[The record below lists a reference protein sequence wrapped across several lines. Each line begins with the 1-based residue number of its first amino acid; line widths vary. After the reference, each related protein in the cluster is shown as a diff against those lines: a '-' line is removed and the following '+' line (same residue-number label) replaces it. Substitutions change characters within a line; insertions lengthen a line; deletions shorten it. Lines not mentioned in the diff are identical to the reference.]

1 VGWGTRISLG
11 LMALFYVLVGINHF
25 RDPGFYLKMM
35 PPYLPW
41 HAQLVLLSGVAEIG
55 LGLALLV
62 PPLRIYAAWGIVALL
77 IAVFPANLPHGALR
91 RAAARRRRARLDQL
105 GAAAAP
111 DPADPLG
118 LVAHPSLLRHAAQRA
133 SGVTRERRI

>member
-1 VGWGTRISLG
+1 MGMGTRISLC
-11 LMALFYVLVGINHF
+11 LMALFYVLAGINHF

-41 HAQLVLLSGVAEIG
+41 HAQLVLLSGVAEVG

-77 IAVFPANLPHGALR
+77 IAVFPANLHIALYDVPLR
-91 RAAARRRRARLDQL
+91 GDVGLGWINWARL
-105 GAAAAP
+105 
-111 DPADPLG
+111 PLQIP
-118 LVAHPSLLRHAAQRA
+118 LIFWAWWHTRPS
-133 SGVTRERRI
+133 